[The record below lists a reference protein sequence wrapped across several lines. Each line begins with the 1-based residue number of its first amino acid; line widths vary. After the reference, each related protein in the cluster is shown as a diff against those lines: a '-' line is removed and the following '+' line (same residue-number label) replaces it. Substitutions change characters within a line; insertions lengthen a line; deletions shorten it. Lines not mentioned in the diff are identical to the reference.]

1 MNKVYAYIAD
11 NDPLLAKQ
19 IIEHFGYRV
28 VSTQNM
34 ADNLQQLVSEEGE
47 EALKLIM
54 NNHPD
59 KEVIIELFSQSPAE
73 CVECNE
79 RSSIEKYSNS
89 NSDTYSN
96 ANGLRNTE
104 ASKVE
109 NNFSI
114 LFLAGVMILAVAIIK
129 K

>member
-1 MNKVYAYIAD
+1 MNTVYAYIAD

-34 ADNLQQLVSEEGE
+34 ADNLQRLVSEEGE

-59 KEVIIELFSQSPAE
+59 KEVILEMFSKETPE
-73 CVECNE
+73 CEICKE
-79 RSSIEKYSNS
+79 KSLIEKYSNAS
-89 NSDTYSN
+89 GSEKS
-96 ANGLRNTE
+96 E
-104 ASKVE
+104 ASKIE
-109 NNFSI
+109 NNFSV
-114 LFLAGVMILAVAIIK
+114 LFLAGVMILAISIIK